1 MIFYFAK
8 RMKERKSKKG
18 KEKIVSKICGI
29 NFKKKKKT
37 FLNIRFKVKIKK
49 LKKREKKRDFTR
61 KKETIFTRIK
71 LIMLVK
77 QKERKISLLQTIE
90 RIKS

>member
-1 MIFYFAK
+1 MFLKFVASI
-8 RMKERKSKKG
+8 S
-18 KEKIVSKICGI
+18 
-29 NFKKKKKT
+29 KKKKT

-61 KKETIFTRIK
+61 KKERIFTRIK